1 MGKYVELDIRKPLG
15 DNFSKFKNFVKKSI
29 KPELFVGLW
38 VVLREM
44 LKKGNIIAKTEDFST
59 DSIITK
65 YLVDTDYVEIYVK
78 DDVIYKTVLE
88 IGNDKIEINYMNVG
102 KVTNPA
108 S

>member
-1 MGKYVELDIRKPLG
+1 
-15 DNFSKFKNFVKKSI
+15 
-29 KPELFVGLW
+29 
-38 VVLREM
+38 M

-59 DSIITK
+59 NSIITK